1 MPEQAFH
8 SLFAETENIRWDSV
22 NQVRARARRRTLG
35 QAAVVA
41 GVVAVALVSGGV
53 AVAQHRQQPVTP
65 PAATASPTPP
75 VSSPSP
81 PPSTPSTP
89 ASPTRP
95 ARPASSTVTDVTSA
109 MMLQPRDVGS
119 GYTVSG
125 DDFTFEFDWTLEFGL
140 SALDCPRSVRLARV
154 AERQRE
160 LRKGQP
166 QAENFVL
173 QHTLLSTEA
182 QATKYLVAVRKR
194 VSACEPA
201 SGRSVRIVDQGFAGD
216 DSILVVFDHGGGNIA
231 KTVLVRE
238 GGVLTEIFSKPGRS
252 DSASRELGRKAAARF

>member
-8 SLFAETENIRWDSV
+8 SLFAETENIRWDSM
-22 NQVRARARRRTLG
+22 NQVRARARRRTIG

-53 AVAQHRQQPVTP
+53 AVAQHRQRPVTP

-81 PPSTPSTP
+81 STPS
-89 ASPTRP
+89 SPSSPSSPST
-95 ARPASSTVTDVTSA
+95 STVTDLTSA

-125 DDFTFEFDWTLEFGL
+125 GDFTFEFDWTFEFGL
-140 SALDCPRSVRLARV
+140 SALGCPRSARPARV
-154 AERQRE
+154 TERERE

-166 QAENFVL
+166 QDETFVL

-182 QATKYLVAVRKR
+182 KATKYLADVRTR
-194 VSACEPA
+194 VSACERA
-201 SGRSVRIVDQGFAGD
+201 SGQSVRIAAQGFAGD
-216 DSILVVFDHGGGNIA
+216 DSVLVVFDHGGGNIA
-231 KTVLVRE
+231 KTVLVRK

-252 DSASRELGRKAAARF
+252 DSASRELGRKAAARL

>member
-8 SLFAETENIRWDSV
+8 SLFAETENIRWDSM
-22 NQVRARARRRTLG
+22 NQVRARARRRTIG

-53 AVAQHRQQPVTP
+53 AVAQHRQPPVTP

-75 VSSPSP
+75 
-81 PPSTPSTP
+81 PSTPSSP
-89 ASPTRP
+89 ASPSSPSSPST
-95 ARPASSTVTDVTSA
+95 STVTDLTSA

-125 DDFTFEFDWTLEFGL
+125 GDFTFDFDWTFEFGL
-140 SALDCPRSVRLARV
+140 SALGCSRSARPARV
-154 AERQRE
+154 AERERE

-166 QAENFVL
+166 QDETFVL

-182 QATKYLVAVRKR
+182 KVTKYLADVRTR

-201 SGRSVRIVDQGFAGD
+201 SGQSVRIAAQGFAGD
-216 DSILVVFDHGGGNIA
+216 DSVLVVFDHGAGNIA
-231 KTVLVRE
+231 KTVLVRK

-252 DSASRELGRKAAARF
+252 DSASRELGRKAVARL